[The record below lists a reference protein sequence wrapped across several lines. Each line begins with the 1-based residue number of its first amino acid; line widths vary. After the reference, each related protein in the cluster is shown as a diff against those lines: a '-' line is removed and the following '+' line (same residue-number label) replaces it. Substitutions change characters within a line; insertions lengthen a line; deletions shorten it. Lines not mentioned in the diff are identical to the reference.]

1 MSGPKTTR
9 PGQTFRKRAMH
20 LWLELRERWIR
31 FFFKPVEPRNL
42 GLCRVLFFGAFFLFY
57 LPQDFSAWAYVGD
70 SFYYPI
76 VLFEILSLPV
86 LPSALLVIIQGVWKV
101 SLALSC
107 FGLFTRVSTMSS
119 VFLGIYLLGLGNNF
133 GKQYQNETLVIIS
146 IGILALSRC
155 GDAYSID
162 RLIRRWRHRSYLTE
176 ERPQISGE
184 YTWPVR
190 AIWVMFALI
199 FFASGVSKLRH
210 SGLEWIFSD
219 NMAIAFITAQY
230 HVSNVDPLTSWGLYL
245 AQHAWLLH
253 LVAAGTIV
261 LEVSYPLALF
271 SSKARWVIVPSVF
284 FMLVGVRLLL
294 GPTFDQYLICHL
306 FWVPWERVSRHRLFE
321 GFRKMSLRMLPTL
334 R

>member
-1 MSGPKTTR
+1 M
-9 PGQTFRKRAMH
+9 QTFRARAMY
-20 LWLELRERWIR
+20 LWFGLRKRWTR
-31 FFFKPVEPRNL
+31 FFFEPVEPRNL

-57 LPQDFSAWAYVGD
+57 LPQDFSAWGYVGD
-70 SFYYPI
+70 SFFDPI
-76 VLFEILSLPV
+76 VLFEILRLPV
-86 LPSALLVIIQGVWKV
+86 LSSDLLVIVQGVWKV

-107 FGLFTRVSTMSS
+107 LGLFTRVSTISS
-119 VFLGIYLLGLGNNF
+119 LTLGVYLLGLENNF
-133 GKQYQNETLVIIS
+133 GKVHENETLVVIS

-162 RLIRRWRHRSYLTE
+162 RLISRWRQGSNPTQGHPR
-176 ERPQISGE
+176 ISGD

-190 AIWVMFALI
+190 AVWVVFALT
-199 FFASGVSKLRH
+199 FFAAGVSKLRH

-219 NMAIAFITAQY
+219 NMAISLITAQY
-230 HVSNVDPLTSWGLYL
+230 HNSNLDPLTSWGLYL

-294 GPTFDQYLICHL
+294 GPTFDQFLICHL
-306 FWVPWERVSRHRLFE
+306 FWVPWERVSRHRLIE
-321 GFRKMSLRMLPTL
+321 GFQDVLLRLRKLPKTL
-334 R
+334 RRTS